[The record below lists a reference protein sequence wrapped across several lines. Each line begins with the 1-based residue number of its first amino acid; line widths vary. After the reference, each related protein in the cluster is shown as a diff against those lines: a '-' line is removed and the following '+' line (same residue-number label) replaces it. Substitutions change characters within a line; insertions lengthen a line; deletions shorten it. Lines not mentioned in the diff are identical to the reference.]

1 MTRATETG
9 GWRPSDSL
17 ANRVRLIRA
26 EMGLTM
32 KQAAERVGTDVITE
46 RGWQSIEEGRS
57 PRQLDVKVK
66 RIALALGVDRDWLM
80 WGGPLGNDGGTGGD
94 GNGPAPIP
102 TGPGDESPLTGSNRR
117 PLAYKVASLAA
128 VA

>member
-1 MTRATETG
+1 
-9 GWRPSDSL
+9 
-17 ANRVRLIRA
+17 
-26 EMGLTM
+26 MGLTM

-94 GNGPAPIP
+94 GNGPSPIP
-102 TGPGDESPLTGSNRR
+102 TGPGESPLTGSNRR